1 MADQQPSTHTSSQVP
16 LGDILHT
23 AQNLVSMLSNTLSVG
38 QPKVGNQ
45 SNISVQSAEERRS
58 KSNVQSVQQE
68 MARSFPGFFR
78 KEVRGKKRF
87 GPYKR
92 PQKTFLMVFFLLDQQ
107 YEKTPKG
114 ETELQLTLAGLGR
127 RSLTITENM
136 THSELSEVLVNAYPK
151 LAKVCGGWLLH
162 KCSGGGGQRKLT
174 VIPPDPDGYNGQQL
188 KTVSSNGKSTMY
200 VVPLQEQIDITP
212 LPPDAREFEKMPKA
226 QCALCSKMVPL
237 QCLPELEK
245 SPDIESCDSNINE
258 VWTEKTAECPLCKK
272 SFDSDVI
279 EIHAAN
285 CGLRTAEYDDNVSDP
300 INTQSS
306 GEILNW
312 IASKVDQTNTFS
324 ICISRN
330 DIYNRGMQQWQ
341 RQKKSTPKDRL
352 KVTFFGEAGV
362 DSGALSKEFL
372 TEMIA
377 EIETRLFIAGVDK
390 KGKNPVYC
398 LNSLDRNYF
407 RSAGEIMT
415 VSLAQGGPPP
425 VFLRAWCFQYLCTG
439 DYDSI
444 QVTTSD
450 VTDLEFS
457 LLIEKVNSTD
467 DMSEFTDEIL
477 SCGYT
482 GKVSADMKSNIIRAI
497 VLHSTMRVVPMLDQ
511 LRKGLK
517 LYDLQKVMEMHP
529 DLCLPLF
536 VPGEKDDRMVKL
548 NK

>member
-1 MADQQPSTHTSSQVP
+1 M
-16 LGDILHT
+16 
-23 AQNLVSMLSNTLSVG
+23 
-38 QPKVGNQ
+38 
-45 SNISVQSAEERRS
+45 
-58 KSNVQSVQQE
+58 KS
-68 MARSFPGFFR
+68 
-78 KEVRGKKRF
+78 
-87 GPYKR
+87 
-92 PQKTFLMVFFLLDQQ
+92 FL
-107 YEKTPKG
+107 

-136 THSELSEVLVNAYPK
+136 THSEVRSIVLVNAYPK
-151 LAKVCGGWLLH
+151 LAKMCGGWLLH
-162 KCSGGGGQRKLT
+162 KCSGGGGQRKLI

-188 KTVSSNGKSTMY
+188 KTVSSNGKCTMY
-200 VVPLQEQIDITP
+200 VVLLQEQTDTTP

-226 QCALCSKMVPL
+226 QCTLCSQMIPL
-237 QCLPELEK
+237 QCLPIHIKHCKMEHVDLCA
-245 SPDIESCDSNINE
+245 SSDD
-258 VWTEKTAECPLCKK
+258 TAECPLCKK
-272 SFDSDVI
+272 TFNSDVI

-285 CGLRTAEYDDNVSDP
+285 CGLR
-300 INTQSS
+300 S

-312 IASKVDQTNTFS
+312 ISSNVDQNNTFS
-324 ICISRN
+324 ICVSRN
-330 DIYNRGMQQWQ
+330 DIFNRGMQQWQ
-341 RQKKSTPKDRL
+341 RQKKSSPKGRL

-377 EIETRLFIAGVDK
+377 EIETRLFIDGVDN

-407 RSAGEIMT
+407 RSAGEIMA

-425 VFLRAWCFQYLCTG
+425 VFLREWCFQYLCSG

-467 DMSEFTDEIL
+467 DISEFTDEIL

-482 GKVSADMKSNIIRAI
+482 GKVSADMKINIIRAI

-511 LRKGLK
+511 LRKGLQ
-517 LYDLQKVMEMHP
+517 LFDLPKVMEMHP
-529 DLCLPLF
+529 DLGLPLF
-536 VPGEKDDRMVKL
+536 VPGGKDDRVDAAFILENCHPVFSDKGSVKYTKEVNVMNFFQDFL
-548 NK
+548 QEVEDCGEAEQMTAGKVMQWMTGQRHKPILPSDQKDFNITVKFNHDCDTNHTVCFYFCLCAELQNMITSACSSGSARRKKGRKVD